1 MIINLE
7 LDLNTANVFEEK
19 TGYYKFILH
28 GLYFWKRLKMRW
40 LKTLKVNVELEYCLT
55 LKIFPKVNVIA
66 YVSLVARLECRLF
79 PNSRQL
85 LLLSY
90 TSI

>member
-1 MIINLE
+1 MIIYLE

-19 TGYYKFILH
+19 MAYYKFTLVKLH
-28 GLYFWKRLKMRW
+28 YWKRLKMRW
-40 LKTLKVNVELEYCLT
+40 LKTLKVNVQLEYCLT

-66 YVSLVARLECRLF
+66 YVSLVTRLECRLF

-85 LLLSY
+85 FFFG
-90 TSI
+90 